1 MLRRWI
7 PVICVPVL
15 VVLGIALVADLASAG
30 PLQRLRD
37 RRGSQNTSDDV
48 TVVTEGQQV
57 AQQQTQQQQPQQY
70 VTSQPQQQ
78 QMVQQQSQSS
88 GRRGLLRRNRGG
100 DVVPVTYIDQPQ
112 SSSVVQSGYYQP
124 QTGSQP
130 AMTIA
135 EPQQDWVM
143 QGRRLQVRRG
153 RGQMV
158 LASTQPSIQQQQ
170 TQQTQPMMQQTGYR
184 VYYRMPTPDAPAGTV
199 LLNVRVPSEAQ
210 IWIDGDKTQ
219 QSGVFRRFLSP
230 QLDQGKSYVYT
241 IKGEWQQQNGQKIS
255 RTRKVTVRAGEAVDI
270 DLARPTQQ
278 ELQQQ
283 QQSQQQQQQ
292 GQDR

>member
-15 VVLGIALVADLASAG
+15 AVLGIALVADLASAG

-70 VTSQPQQQ
+70 VTVQPQQQ
-78 QMVQQQSQSS
+78 QMVQQSQSS

-100 DVVPVTYIDQPQ
+100 DVVPVSYVDQPQ
-112 SSSVVQSGYYQP
+112 SSVVQSGYYQP
-124 QTGSQP
+124 QTTSQP
-130 AMTIA
+130 VMTIA

-158 LASTQPSIQQQQ
+158 LASTQPTQQQ
-170 TQQTQPMMQQTGYR
+170 QQTQPMMQQTGYR
-184 VYYRMPTPDAPAGTV
+184 VYYRVPTPDAPAGTV
-199 LLNVRVPSEAQ
+199 LLNIRVPSEAQ

-219 QSGVFRRFLSP
+219 QSGAFRRFLSP
-230 QLDQGKSYVYT
+230 QLDQGKTYVYT

-255 RTRKVTVRAGEAVDI
+255 RTRKVTVRAGEAVDL

-283 QQSQQQQQQ
+283 QPQQQQ
-292 GQDR
+292 GRDR

>member
-15 VVLGIALVADLASAG
+15 AVMGIALLADLASAG

-37 RRGSQNTSDDV
+37 RRSSRDTSDDV
-48 TVVTEGQQV
+48 TVVSEGQQI
-57 AQQQTQQQQPQQY
+57 ALQQTQQQQPQMY
-70 VTSQPQQQ
+70 VSGQPQQR
-78 QMVQQQSQSS
+78 QMVQQSS
-88 GRRGLLRRNRGG
+88 GRRQGLLRRNRGG
-100 DVVPVTYIDQPQ
+100 DVVPVTYVDQPQ
-112 SSSVVQSGYYQP
+112 SSVVQASYTQQP
-124 QTGSQP
+124 QSTSQP
-130 AMTIA
+130 VVMTTGQ
-135 EPQQDWVM
+135 PQQDWVM
-143 QGRRLQVRRG
+143 QGRRMQVRRG

-158 LASTQPSIQQQQ
+158 LASSQQ
-170 TQQTQPMMQQTGYR
+170 TQQIAQVQPIQQTGYR

-199 LLNVRVPSEAQ
+199 LLNVRVPNEAQ

-219 QSGVFRRFLSP
+219 QTGQFRRFLSP

-241 IKGEWQQQNGQKIS
+241 IKGEWQQDGQKVS

-283 QQSQQQQQQ
+283 QPQQQQ

>member
-15 VVLGIALVADLASAG
+15 AVMGIALVADLASAG

-37 RRGSQNTSDDV
+37 RRSSRDTSDDG
-48 TVVTEGQQV
+48 TVVSEGQV
-57 AQQQTQQQQPQQY
+57 AQQQTQQQQPQQT
-70 VTSQPQQQ
+70 VSGQPQQQ
-78 QMVQQQSQSS
+78 QMVVQQSS
-88 GRRGLLRRNRGG
+88 GRRGILRRSRGG

-112 SSSVVQSGYYQP
+112 SSVVQAAYSQP
-124 QTGSQP
+124 QPTSQP
-130 AMTIA
+130 VMTTGQ
-135 EPQQDWVM
+135 PQQDWVM

-158 LASTQPSIQQQQ
+158 LVSSQQ
-170 TQQTQPMMQQTGYR
+170 TQQQMQPMQQTGYR
-184 VYYRMPTPDAPAGTV
+184 VYYRVPTPDAPAGTV
-199 LLNVRVPSEAQ
+199 LLNVRVPGEAQ

-219 QSGVFRRFLSP
+219 QTGSFRRFLSP

-241 IKGEWQQQNGQKIS
+241 IKGEWQQPNGQKIS

-270 DLARPTQQ
+270 DLGRPTQQ

-283 QQSQQQQQQ
+283 QQQQQQQ